1 MFSGAFS
8 IGHLIVVLVIVLLLF
23 GTKKLK
29 NLGSD
34 LGGAIKGF
42 KNALNDGEKK
52 DGDAPD
58 ADPTKKVTEE
68 KVAAQADLNKAS
80 ESAKT
85 EQK

>member
-42 KNALNDGEKK
+42 KNALNEGEKK
-52 DGDAPD
+52 E
-58 ADPTKKVTEE
+58 ADTSEPEITKKVTDE
-68 KVAAQADLNKAS
+68 ASHPQTDLNKAS
-80 ESAKT
+80 DTAKS